1 MVIFLDGILYLLL
14 RERVLDFERGRP
26 LLFPDLREALRL
38 TFLGFERVLVRV
50 LERERGRERERER
63 DLVRDF
69 LGIFIKLTIFFLK
82 HR

>member
-50 LERERGRERERER
+50 LERERERER

>member
-50 LERERGRERERER
+50 LERERERER

-69 LGIFIKLTIFFLK
+69 LGIFIKLTIFFL
-82 HR
+82 